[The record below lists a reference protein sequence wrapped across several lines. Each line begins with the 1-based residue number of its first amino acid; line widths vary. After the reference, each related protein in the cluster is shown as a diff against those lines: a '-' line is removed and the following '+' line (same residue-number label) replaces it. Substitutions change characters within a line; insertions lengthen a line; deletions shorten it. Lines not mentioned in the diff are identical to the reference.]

1 MTYFLVRERT
11 VSRANLSASG
21 AGLAS
26 SNLVIPTNIYKE
38 RPSKGRSFLLSWGR
52 LFPPGFLSHAPII
65 WLNLISLQ
73 YIIIFLLYRTF
84 TSWESINLDTNYG
97 DHMENQLQNSGQYF
111 DTLINLFVVWGPK
124 LAGAIL
130 ALFIGLWVANMVAGG
145 LSRRMEKSEVDPSL
159 RPFMTSLVSTLLK
172 VLVLVS
178 VLGMVGIQMT
188 SFIAILGAAGLAV
201 GMALSG
207 TLQNFAGGVMIL
219 IFRPFKVGDFIDAQ
233 GYTGTV
239 NAIQIFNTILKTPDN
254 KTVVIPNGGLSTSS
268 MVNYST
274 EPTRRVD
281 WTFGIAYGD
290 DIDKAKEVL
299 TILLMSNEKVL
310 KDPAPFV
317 ELGELADSS
326 VNFTV
331 RAWVNAA
338 DYWAVHFY
346 MLEQVYRKFAEE
358 GLNIPF
364 PQMDVHLDK
373 TA

>member
-1 MTYFLVRERT
+1 
-11 VSRANLSASG
+11 
-21 AGLAS
+21 
-26 SNLVIPTNIYKE
+26 
-38 RPSKGRSFLLSWGR
+38 
-52 LFPPGFLSHAPII
+52 
-65 WLNLISLQ
+65 
-73 YIIIFLLYRTF
+73 
-84 TSWESINLDTNYG
+84 
-97 DHMENQLQNSGQYF
+97 MENQLQNSGQYV

-124 LAGAIL
+124 LVGAIL
-130 ALFIGLWVANMVAGG
+130 ALFIGLWLANMIAGG

-159 RPFMTSLVSTLLK
+159 TPFLKSLVSTLLK
-172 VLVLVS
+172 ILVVVS

-219 IFRPFKVGDFIDAQ
+219 IFKPFKVGDVIEAQ
-233 GYTGTV
+233 GYTGAV

-254 KTVVIPNGGLSTSS
+254 KTVIIPNGGLSTSS

-290 DIDKAKEVL
+290 DIDKAKQVL
-299 TILLMSNEKVL
+299 SELLTSNEKVL
-310 KDPAPFV
+310 QDPAPFI

-331 RAWVNAA
+331 RAWVNAT

-346 MLEQVYRKFAEE
+346 MLEKVYRRFGEA

-364 PQMDVHLDK
+364 PQMDVHLNK
-373 TA
+373 

>member
-1 MTYFLVRERT
+1 
-11 VSRANLSASG
+11 
-21 AGLAS
+21 
-26 SNLVIPTNIYKE
+26 
-38 RPSKGRSFLLSWGR
+38 
-52 LFPPGFLSHAPII
+52 
-65 WLNLISLQ
+65 
-73 YIIIFLLYRTF
+73 
-84 TSWESINLDTNYG
+84 
-97 DHMENQLQNSGQYF
+97 MENQLQNSGQYV
-111 DTLINLFVVWGPK
+111 DTLINLLVVWGPK
-124 LAGAIL
+124 LVGAIL
-130 ALFIGLWVANMVAGG
+130 ALLIGLWLANMIAGG

-159 RPFMTSLVSTLLK
+159 RPFLTSLVSTLLK
-172 VLVLVS
+172 LLVAVS

-219 IFRPFKVGDFIDAQ
+219 IFKPFKVGDVIEAQ
-233 GYTGTV
+233 GYTGAV

-254 KTVVIPNGGLSTSS
+254 KTVIIPNGGLSTSS

-290 DIDKAKEVL
+290 DIDKAKQVL
-299 TILLMSNEKVL
+299 SELLTSNDKVL
-310 KDPAPFV
+310 QDPAPFI

-338 DYWAVHFY
+338 DYWTVHFY
-346 MLEQVYRKFAEE
+346 MLEKVYRRFGEA

-373 TA
+373 